1 MRVLI
6 LALLVATVISACT
19 WVPIESVG
27 KTVRVLP
34 RGTVPNDCQSQG
46 EIMVSVKNKV
56 GFYTRNPLR
65 VQDEL
70 ETLARN
76 EAPSIN
82 ANTVQALGP
91 PVDGNQRF
99 VAFYCGGR

>member
-6 LALLVATVISACT
+6 LALLVATAISACT
-19 WVPIESVG
+19 WVPIESIG

-34 RGTVPNDCQSQG
+34 RGAVPNDCQSQG

-82 ANTVQALGP
+82 ANTVQALGSP
-91 PVDGNQRF
+91 IDGNQRF

>member
-1 MRVLI
+1 MRILI
-6 LALLVATVISACT
+6 FALLVVTVIPACT
-19 WVPIESVG
+19 WVPIESTG

-34 RGTVPNDCQSQG
+34 RGPVPADCQSQG
-46 EIMVSVKNKV
+46 EIMVSVKNKI

-82 ANTVQALGP
+82 ANTIQASGLP
-91 PVDGNQRF
+91 MDGNQRF
-99 VAFYCGGR
+99 VAFRCGVR

>member
-6 LALLVATVISACT
+6 LALCFVTTLSACT

-34 RGTVPNDCQSQG
+34 WGTVPSDCQSQG
-46 EIMVSVKNKV
+46 EITVSVKNKI
-56 GFYTRNPLR
+56 GFYTRNALR

-82 ANTVQALGP
+82 ANTVQALGQ
-91 PVDGNQRF
+91 PVDGTQRF
-99 VAFYCGGR
+99 VAFRCGGR